1 MGLAEGSL
9 GYATLPGASL
19 WSQIHCPMGRGGW
32 RAQPGHFWVEL
43 ALPSVSPAWD
53 KWKGCPGSYR
63 TSALHLRP
71 SLGQSH
77 VLLPRDSGCALNT
90 DSC

>member
-1 MGLAEGSL
+1 MPPFLAPPSGHRYTVPW
-9 GYATLPGASL
+9 GG
-19 WSQIHCPMGRGGW
+19 GGW